1 MNNMTMIITKS
12 LHFPLWWYRD
22 SLLWWKRFFKNLL
35 IFLDNK
41 LAVSLMLKM
50 LFIPLFHDAS
60 LLGRVLSFIFRVVRV
75 VVGGL
80 IIVLTLVSMIFWFLV
95 WLALPII
102 LIITMGWVG
111 AAGLLLVG
119 FLDAVKQ
126 WRQDYLDSEVKK
138 MVRLSGKN
146 SDVLKQLLGQ
156 NQTVRQ
162 ILEKLEVTETAMG
175 SLTTVIPVNDWIN
188 LAKNEARELK
198 AEFVGSKHLLLAL
211 LKQEAW
217 RYEEARS
224 TVKWLEAQGRWGKT
238 PFIWDKSY
246 EPRPIGGIDRAWTG
260 IPTPTL
266 DKFSLDLTK
275 MAQKHQLP
283 EMFGKEE
290 VTDQMTQVLSR
301 REKNNVLVIGEPGS
315 GKSTLVKSLAQEI
328 VRGVKAK
335 SLRFKRL
342 ISLDISRLA
351 AGANDAVLNQR
362 ITEII
367 AEIKAAGNI
376 ILFVDEVHN
385 LAMINQDS
393 AESSDIFMALEP
405 SLSEGEFQ
413 FIGATTTDNYKKY
426 LEPNEAFSRLFEVV
440 DLPEATP
447 QQTMKILQY
456 LAWEQEQTEAVTVTL
471 MALQTIIELSQTLI
485 HDRVFPDKAVN
496 ILDEAIAVAKSK
508 DLKSVTN
515 ADIRQLLTK
524 KTKVPLNKLTGDDVK
539 LLLNLEKKL
548 HQRVIGQDKAITAIA
563 NAIRRAR
570 TGLKDQHKPI
580 ASFLFAGPTG
590 VGKTE
595 TAKALAGEFF
605 GSEKVMIRLDMSEFQ
620 NLDSL
625 NRLIGSPGGDTGGQ
639 LTEAVRHQPY
649 TLLLLDE
656 IEKAHLK
663 ILNLF
668 LQVLDEARLTDGTGR
683 LVDFANTIIIA
694 TTNVGT
700 SLKNNPKE
708 AEVLE
713 KIEAHF
719 PPEWLN
725 RFTGLIVFSPLSEK
739 EVEAV
744 VRLKLNK
751 LSQGLLKQEIEISF
765 DEAVIKQ
772 LSREGFS
779 PKWGGRQVDR
789 IIQESVANVIAE
801 KILKGEVKKRQPW
814 VLKNL

>member
-1 MNNMTMIITKS
+1 MNNMKIVVAKS
-12 LHFPLWWYRD
+12 LHLPLWWYRD
-22 SLLWWKRFFKNLL
+22 SLVWFKRFFQNLL

-41 LAVSLMLKM
+41 LAVSLMLQM

-80 IIVLTLVSMIFWFLV
+80 IIILTVVSMIFWFLV

-102 LIITMGWVG
+102 LIITMGWAG
-111 AAGLLLVG
+111 AVSLLLVG
-119 FLDAVKQ
+119 FLDAIKQ
-126 WRQDYLDSEVKK
+126 WRQGDWDSEVKK
-138 MVRLSGKN
+138 IVRLSGKN
-146 SDVLKQLLGQ
+146 SEVLKQLLGQ
-156 NQTVRQ
+156 SQTVKQ
-162 ILEKLEVTETAMG
+162 ILQLAEITEDLSANLELSEWLVK
-175 SLTTVIPVNDWIN
+175 
-188 LAKNEARELK
+188 AKEEALILK
-198 AEFVGSKHLLLAL
+198 AEYVGTKHLLLAL
-211 LKQEAW
+211 LKQEGW
-217 RYEEARS
+217 RYEEAKL
-224 TVKWLEAQGRWGKT
+224 TVQWLEAQSRWGKT
-238 PFIWDKSY
+238 PFIWDKDY

-283 EMFGKEE
+283 EMFGKQE
-290 VTDQMTQVLSR
+290 VTKQMTQILSR

-315 GKSTLVKSLAQEI
+315 GKSTLIKSLAQEI

-335 SLRFKRL
+335 SLKFKRL
-342 ISLDISRLA
+342 ISLNISRLA
-351 AGANDAVLNQR
+351 AGADDAELNKR
-362 ITEII
+362 ITQII
-367 AEIKAAGNI
+367 TEIKAAGNI
-376 ILFVDEVHN
+376 ILFVDEVHS
-385 LAMINQDS
+385 LATINQDS
-393 AESSDIFMALEP
+393 AETSNIFMALEP
-405 SLSEGEFQ
+405 TLSEGEFQ

-447 QQTMKILQY
+447 QQTMEILQY
-456 LAWEQEQTEAVTVTL
+456 LAWEQQQTEAVTVTL
-471 MALQTIIELSQTLI
+471 IALQTIIELSQALI
-485 HDRVFPDKAVN
+485 HDRVFPDRAVN
-496 ILDEAIAVAKSK
+496 ILDEVAAVVKSK
-508 DLKSVTN
+508 DLNLVTA
-515 ADIRQLLTK
+515 ADVRQLLTK
-524 KTKVPLNKLTGDDVK
+524 KTKVPLNKLTKDDVE

-548 HQRVIGQDKAITAIA
+548 HQRVVGQNKAIKAVSDA
-563 NAIRRAR
+563 LRRAR

-595 TAKALAGEFF
+595 TAKTLAAEFF

-656 IEKAHLK
+656 IEKAHPK

-708 AEVLE
+708 TAVLE

-725 RFTGLIVFSPLSEK
+725 RFTGLIVFTSLSEK

-744 VRLKLNK
+744 VKLKLNL
-751 LSQGLLKQEIEISF
+751 LSKGLLKQEIEINF

-779 PKWGGRQVDR
+779 TKWGGRQVDR
-789 IIQESVANVIAE
+789 IIQERVANVIAE

-814 VLKNL
+814 VLKTL

>member
-1 MNNMTMIITKS
+1 MTMIMTKS
-12 LHFPLWWYRD
+12 LHFPLWWYKD
-22 SLLWWKRFFKNLL
+22 SLIWWKRFFQNLL

-60 LLGRVLSFIFRVVRV
+60 LLGRILSFIFRVVRV

-80 IIVLTLVSMIFWFLV
+80 IIILTVVSMIFWWLV

-102 LIITMGWVG
+102 LIITMGWAG
-111 AAGLLLVG
+111 AGGLLLVG

-126 WRQDYLDSEVKK
+126 WRQGDWDSEVKK
-138 MVRLSGKN
+138 IVQLAGKN
-146 SDVLKQLLGQ
+146 SEVLKQLLGQ
-156 NQTVRQ
+156 NQTVKQ
-162 ILEKLEVTETAMG
+162 ILQLAEITEDLPANLELSEWLVK
-175 SLTTVIPVNDWIN
+175 
-188 LAKNEARELK
+188 AKEEALILK
-198 AEFVGSKHLLLAL
+198 AKYVGAKHLLLAL
-211 LKQEAW
+211 LKQKDW
-217 RYEEARS
+217 RYEEAKS
-224 TVKWLEAQGRWGKT
+224 TVQWLEAQSRWGKT
-238 PFIWDKSY
+238 PFIWDKDY

-283 EMFGKEE
+283 EMFGKQEITE
-290 VTDQMTQVLSR
+290 QMTQILSR

-315 GKSTLVKSLAQEI
+315 GKSTLIKSLAQEI

-335 SLRFKRL
+335 SLKFKRL

-351 AGANDAVLNQR
+351 AGAGDAELNQR

-385 LAMINQDS
+385 LAMINQGS

-413 FIGATTTDNYKKY
+413 FIGATTTDNFKKY

-440 DLPEATP
+440 DLAEATP
-447 QQTMKILQY
+447 RQTLEILQY
-456 LAWEQEQTEAVTVTL
+456 LAWEQQQTEAVAVTL
-471 MALQTIIELSQTLI
+471 IALQTIIELSQALI
-485 HDRVFPDKAVN
+485 HDRVFPDRAVN
-496 ILDEAIAVAKSK
+496 ILDEAMAVAKSK
-508 DLKSVTN
+508 DLKLVTA
-515 ADIRQLLTK
+515 ADVRQLLTK
-524 KTKVPLNKLTGDDVK
+524 KTKVPLNKLTGDDVN

-548 HQRVIGQDKAITAIA
+548 HQRVIGQNQAIKAVSDAL
-563 NAIRRAR
+563 RRAR

-595 TAKALAGEFF
+595 TAKTLAAEFF

-620 NLDSL
+620 TMESVD
-625 NRLIGSPGGDTGGQ
+625 RLLEL
-639 LTEAVRHQPY
+639 LTDAVDHQPY
-649 TLLLLDE
+649 TLILLDE
-656 IEKAHLK
+656 IEKAHAK
-663 ILNLF
+663 IINLF
-668 LQVLDEARLTDGTGR
+668 LQVLDDARLTNLNGKTA
-683 LVDFANTIIIA
+683 DFANTIIIA

-708 AEVLE
+708 AVVLE

-725 RFTGLIVFSPLSEK
+725 RFSGLIVFTPLSEK
-739 EVEAV
+739 EAEAV
-744 VRLKLNK
+744 MKLKLNQ
-751 LSQGLLKQEIEISF
+751 LSQKLLKQEIEISF
-765 DEAVIKQ
+765 AETVIKQ

-779 PKWGGRQVDR
+779 TKWGGRQADR
-789 IIQESVANVIAE
+789 VIQEKVANLIAE

-814 VLKNL
+814 ILKNL

>member
-1 MNNMTMIITKS
+1 MKIVMAKS
-12 LHFPLWWYRD
+12 FHFPLWWYRD
-22 SLLWWKRFFKNLL
+22 SLLWFKRFFKNLL

-75 VVGGL
+75 IVGGL
-80 IIVLTLVSMIFWFLV
+80 IIILTVVSMIFWWLV

-102 LIITMGWVG
+102 LIITLSWTG
-111 AAGLLLVG
+111 AASLLLVG
-119 FLDAVKQ
+119 FLDAVRQ
-126 WRQDYLDSEVKK
+126 WRQDYLDPEVKK
-138 MVRLSGKN
+138 ILRLAGKN

-156 NQTVRQ
+156 SQTVKQ
-162 ILEKLEVTETAMG
+162 ILQYLEVTETTMVNLAT
-175 SLTTVIPVNDWIN
+175 LIPIDDW
-188 LAKNEARELK
+188 LSQAKNEARELK
-198 AEFVGSKHLLLAL
+198 AERVGSEHLLLAL
-211 LKQEAW
+211 LKQEDW
-217 RYEEARS
+217 RYEEAKL
-224 TVKWLEAQGRWGKT
+224 TIQWLEAQSRWGKT

-266 DKFSLDLTK
+266 NKFSLDLTK

-290 VTDQMTQVLSR
+290 VTDQMTQILSR

-315 GKSTLVKSLAQEI
+315 GKSTLIKSLAQEI
-328 VRGVKAK
+328 VRGVKVK
-335 SLRFKRL
+335 SLKFKRL

-351 AGANDAVLNQR
+351 AGANDAELNQR
-362 ITEII
+362 ITQII

-385 LAMINQDS
+385 LAMINQGS

-413 FIGATTTDNYKKY
+413 FIGATTTQNFKKY

-440 DLPEATP
+440 DLAEATP
-447 QQTMKILQY
+447 QQTLEILQY
-456 LAWEQEQTEAVTVTL
+456 LAWEQQQTEGVTVTL
-471 MALQTIIELSQTLI
+471 MALQTIIELSQALI

-496 ILDEAIAVAKSK
+496 ILDEVVAVVKSK
-508 DLKSVTN
+508 DLKLVTA
-515 ADIRQLLTK
+515 ADVRQLLTK
-524 KTKVPLNKLTGDDVK
+524 KTKVPLNKLTGDDVN

-548 HQRVIGQDKAITAIA
+548 HQRVIGQNKAIKAVSDA
-563 NAIRRAR
+563 LRRAR
-570 TGLKDQHKPI
+570 TGLKDQYKPI

-595 TAKALAGEFF
+595 TAKALASEFF

-620 NLDSL
+620 TVESVD
-625 NRLIGSPGGDTGGQ
+625 RLLEL
-639 LTEAVRHQPY
+639 LTDAVGHQPY
-649 TLLLLDE
+649 TLILLDE
-656 IEKAHLK
+656 IEKAHAK
-663 ILNLF
+663 IINLF
-668 LQVLDEARLTDGTGR
+668 LQVLDDARLTNLNGKTA
-683 LVDFANTIIIA
+683 DFANTIIIA

-700 SLKNNPKE
+700 SLKNNLKE

-725 RFTGLIVFSPLSEK
+725 RFTGLIVFTPLSEK
-739 EVEAV
+739 EVEEV
-744 VRLKLNK
+744 VKLKLNK
-751 LSQGLLKQEIEISF
+751 LSQRLLKQEIEISF
-765 DEAVIKQ
+765 DEVVIKQ
-772 LSREGFS
+772 LNREGFS
-779 PKWGGRQVDR
+779 TKWGGRQVDR
-789 IIQESVANVIAE
+789 VIQEKVANLIAE

-814 VLKNL
+814 ILKTL

>member
-1 MNNMTMIITKS
+1 MTMIMTKS
-12 LHFPLWWYRD
+12 LHFPLWWYKD
-22 SLLWWKRFFKNLL
+22 SLIWWKRFFQNLL

-60 LLGRVLSFIFRVVRV
+60 LLGRILSFIFRVVRV

-80 IIVLTLVSMIFWFLV
+80 IIILTVVSMIFWWLV

-102 LIITMGWVG
+102 LIITMGWAG
-111 AAGLLLVG
+111 AGGLLLVG

-126 WRQDYLDSEVKK
+126 WRQGDWDSEVKK
-138 MVRLSGKN
+138 IVQLAGKN
-146 SDVLKQLLGQ
+146 SEVLKQLLGQ
-156 NQTVRQ
+156 NQTVKQ
-162 ILEKLEVTETAMG
+162 ILQLAEITEDLPANLELSEWLVK
-175 SLTTVIPVNDWIN
+175 
-188 LAKNEARELK
+188 AKEEALILK
-198 AEFVGSKHLLLAL
+198 AKYVGAKHLLLAL
-211 LKQEAW
+211 LKQKDW
-217 RYEEARS
+217 RYEEAKS
-224 TVKWLEAQGRWGKT
+224 TVQWLEAQSRWGKT
-238 PFIWDKSY
+238 PFIWDKDY

-283 EMFGKEE
+283 EMFGKQEITE
-290 VTDQMTQVLSR
+290 QMTQILSR

-315 GKSTLVKSLAQEI
+315 GKSTLIKSLAQEI

-335 SLRFKRL
+335 SLKFKRL

-351 AGANDAVLNQR
+351 AGAGDAELNQR

-385 LAMINQDS
+385 LAMINQGS

-413 FIGATTTDNYKKY
+413 FIGATTTDNFKKY

-440 DLPEATP
+440 DLAEATP
-447 QQTMKILQY
+447 RQTLEILQY
-456 LAWEQEQTEAVTVTL
+456 LAWEQQQTEAVAVTL
-471 MALQTIIELSQTLI
+471 IALQTIIELSQALI
-485 HDRVFPDKAVN
+485 HDRVFPDRAVN

-508 DLKSVTN
+508 DLKLVTA
-515 ADIRQLLTK
+515 ADVRQLLTK
-524 KTKVPLNKLTGDDVK
+524 KTKVPLNKLTGDDVN

-548 HQRVIGQDKAITAIA
+548 HQRVIGQNQAIKAVSDAL
-563 NAIRRAR
+563 RRAR

-595 TAKALAGEFF
+595 TAKTLAAEFF

-620 NLDSL
+620 TMESVD
-625 NRLIGSPGGDTGGQ
+625 RLLEL
-639 LTEAVRHQPY
+639 LTDAVDHQPY
-649 TLLLLDE
+649 TLILLDE
-656 IEKAHLK
+656 IEKAHAK
-663 ILNLF
+663 IINLF
-668 LQVLDEARLTDGTGR
+668 LQVLDDARLTNLNGKTA
-683 LVDFANTIIIA
+683 DFANTIIIA

-708 AEVLE
+708 AVVLE

-719 PPEWLN
+719 PPE
-725 RFTGLIVFSPLSEK
+725 
-739 EVEAV
+739 
-744 VRLKLNK
+744 
-751 LSQGLLKQEIEISF
+751 
-765 DEAVIKQ
+765 
-772 LSREGFS
+772 
-779 PKWGGRQVDR
+779 
-789 IIQESVANVIAE
+789 
-801 KILKGEVKKRQPW
+801 
-814 VLKNL
+814 

>member
-1 MNNMTMIITKS
+1 MTMIMTKS

-41 LAVSLMLKM
+41 LAVSLMLRM
-50 LFIPLFHDAS
+50 LFIPLFHDVS
-60 LLGRVLSFIFRVVRV
+60 FLGRILSFIFRVVRV
-75 VVGGL
+75 IVGGL
-80 IIVLTLVSMIFWFLV
+80 IIILTLVSMVFWFLV

-102 LIITMGWVG
+102 LIITTGWAG
-111 AAGLLLVG
+111 AGGLLLVG
-119 FLDAVKQ
+119 FLDVIKQ
-126 WRQDYLDSEVKK
+126 WRQDYLNSEVKK
-138 MVRLSGKN
+138 IVRLSGKN
-146 SDVLKQLLGQ
+146 SENLKKLLWQ
-156 NQTVRQ
+156 DQAVKQ
-162 ILEKLEVTETAMG
+162 ILKLTEITEDLSVNLELSDWLVKAKEEA
-175 SLTTVIPVNDWIN
+175 LT
-188 LAKNEARELK
+188 LK
-198 AEFVGSKHLLLAL
+198 AEYVGTKHLLLAL
-211 LKQEAW
+211 LKQEDW
-217 RYEEARS
+217 RYEEAKS
-224 TVKWLEAQGRWGKT
+224 TVKWLEAQSRWGKT

-290 VTDQMTQVLSR
+290 VTDQMTQILSR

-440 DLPEATP
+440 DLAEATP
-447 QQTMKILQY
+447 RQTMEILQY
-456 LAWEQEQTEAVTVTL
+456 LAWEQQQTEAVTVTL
-471 MALQTIIELSQTLI
+471 MALQTIIELSQALI
-485 HDRVFPDKAVN
+485 HDRVLPDKAVN
-496 ILDEAIAVAKSK
+496 ILDEAVAVVKSK
-508 DLKSVTN
+508 DLNLVTV
-515 ADIRQLLTK
+515 AEVRQLLTK

-563 NAIRRAR
+563 SAIRRAR

-595 TAKALAGEFF
+595 TAKTLASEFF

-620 NLDSL
+620 TVESVD
-625 NRLIGSPGGDTGGQ
+625 RLLEL
-639 LTEAVRHQPY
+639 LTDAVGHQPY
-649 TLLLLDE
+649 TLILLDE
-656 IEKAHLK
+656 IEKAHAK
-663 ILNLF
+663 IINLF
-668 LQVLDEARLTDGTGR
+668 LQVLDDARLTNLNGKTA
-683 LVDFANTIIIA
+683 DFANTIIIA

-700 SLKNNPKE
+700 SLKNNPKG

-725 RFTGLIVFSPLSEK
+725 RFTGLIVFDPLSEK

-744 VRLKLNK
+744 VKLKLNK
-751 LSQGLLKQEIEISF
+751 LSRELLKQELEISF

-779 PKWGGRQVDR
+779 TKWGGRQVDR
-789 IIQESVANVIAE
+789 IIQERVANVIAE
-801 KILKGEVKKRQPW
+801 KILKGEVKKRQPFTFS
-814 VLKNL
+814 L

>member
-1 MNNMTMIITKS
+1 MKIFMAKS

-22 SLLWWKRFFKNLL
+22 SLVWWKRFFKNLL

-75 VVGGL
+75 IVGGL
-80 IIVLTLVSMIFWFLV
+80 IITLTVVSMIFWWLV
-95 WLALPII
+95 WLTLPII
-102 LIITMGWVG
+102 LIITMGWTG
-111 AAGLLLVG
+111 LIGLLLIG

-126 WRQDYLDSEVKK
+126 WRQGEWDAEVKK
-138 MVRLSGKN
+138 MVRLAGKN

-156 NQTVRQ
+156 NQMVKQ
-162 ILEKLEVTETAMG
+162 ILNKLEVTETAMG
-175 SLTTVIPVNDWIN
+175 SLTTVIPVNDWLN

-198 AEFVGSKHLLLAL
+198 AEFTGSKHLLLAL
-211 LKQEAW
+211 LKQEGW
-217 RYEEARS
+217 QYEEAKL
-224 TVKWLEAQGRWGKT
+224 TVQWLEAQSRWGKT
-238 PFIWDKSY
+238 PFIWDKDY

-283 EMFGKEE
+283 EMFGKQEITE
-290 VTDQMTQVLSR
+290 QMTQILSR

-315 GKSTLVKSLAQEI
+315 GKSTLIKSLAQEI

-335 SLRFKRL
+335 SLKFKRL
-342 ISLDISRLA
+342 VSLDGSRLA
-351 AGANDAVLNQR
+351 AGAGDAVLNQR
-362 ITEII
+362 ITQII

-405 SLSEGEFQ
+405 TLSQGEFQ
-413 FIGATTTDNYKKY
+413 FIGATTTDNFKKY

-440 DLPEATP
+440 DLAEATP
-447 QQTMKILQY
+447 QQTMEILQY
-456 LAWEQEQTEAVTVTL
+456 LAWEQQQTEGVTVTI
-471 MALQTIIELSQTLI
+471 MALQTIIELSQALI
-485 HDRVFPDKAVN
+485 HDRVFPDRAVN
-496 ILDEAIAVAKSK
+496 ILDEVVAVVKSK
-508 DLKSVTN
+508 DLNLVTA
-515 ADIRQLLTK
+515 ADVRQLLTK
-524 KTKVPLNKLTGDDVK
+524 KTKVPLNKLTKDDVER
-539 LLLNLEKKL
+539 LLNLEKKL
-548 HQRVIGQDKAITAIA
+548 HQKIIGQDKAIKAVSDA
-563 NAIRRAR
+563 LRRAR

-595 TAKALAGEFF
+595 TAKALASEFF

-656 IEKAHLK
+656 IEKAHPK

-668 LQVLDEARLTDGTGR
+668 LQVLDEARLTDGSGR

-719 PPEWLN
+719 LPEWLN
-725 RFTGLIVFSPLSEK
+725 RFTGLIVFTPLSEK

-744 VRLKLNK
+744 VKLKLNQ
-751 LSQGLLKQEIEISF
+751 LSQKLLKQEIEISF
-765 DEAVIKQ
+765 DEAVIKL

-779 PKWGGRQVDR
+779 TKWGGRQVDR
-789 IIQESVANVIAE
+789 IIQERAANVIAE
-801 KILKGEVKKRQPW
+801 KILKGEVKKRQPFT
-814 VLKNL
+814 LSL

>member
-1 MNNMTMIITKS
+1 MTMIMTKS
-12 LHFPLWWYRD
+12 LHFPLWWYKD
-22 SLLWWKRFFKNLL
+22 SLIWWKRFFQNLL

-60 LLGRVLSFIFRVVRV
+60 LLGRILSFIFRVVRV

-80 IIVLTLVSMIFWFLV
+80 IIILTVVSMIFWWLV

-102 LIITMGWVG
+102 LIITMGWAG
-111 AAGLLLVG
+111 AGGLLLVG

-126 WRQDYLDSEVKK
+126 WRQGDWDSEVKK
-138 MVRLSGKN
+138 IVQLAGKN
-146 SDVLKQLLGQ
+146 SEVLKQLLGQ
-156 NQTVRQ
+156 NQTVKQ
-162 ILEKLEVTETAMG
+162 ILQLAEITEDLPANLELSEWLVK
-175 SLTTVIPVNDWIN
+175 
-188 LAKNEARELK
+188 AKEEALILK
-198 AEFVGSKHLLLAL
+198 AKYVGAKHLLLAL
-211 LKQEAW
+211 LKQKDW
-217 RYEEARS
+217 RYEEAKS
-224 TVKWLEAQGRWGKT
+224 TVQWLEAQSRWGKT
-238 PFIWDKSY
+238 PFIWDKDY

-283 EMFGKEE
+283 EMFGKQEITE
-290 VTDQMTQVLSR
+290 QMTQILSR

-315 GKSTLVKSLAQEI
+315 GKSTLIKSLAQEI

-335 SLRFKRL
+335 SLKFKRL

-351 AGANDAVLNQR
+351 AGAGDAELNQR

-385 LAMINQDS
+385 LAMINQSS

-413 FIGATTTDNYKKY
+413 FIGATTTDNFKKY

-440 DLPEATP
+440 DLAEATP
-447 QQTMKILQY
+447 RQTLEILQY
-456 LAWEQEQTEAVTVTL
+456 LAWEQQQTEAVAVTL
-471 MALQTIIELSQTLI
+471 IALQTIIELSQALI
-485 HDRVFPDKAVN
+485 HDRVFPDRAVN

-508 DLKSVTN
+508 DLKLVTA
-515 ADIRQLLTK
+515 ADVRQLLTK
-524 KTKVPLNKLTGDDVK
+524 KTKVPLNKLTGDDVN

-548 HQRVIGQDKAITAIA
+548 HQRVIGQNQAIKAVSDAL
-563 NAIRRAR
+563 RRAR

-595 TAKALAGEFF
+595 TAKTLAAEFF

-620 NLDSL
+620 TMESVD
-625 NRLIGSPGGDTGGQ
+625 RLLEL
-639 LTEAVRHQPY
+639 LTDAVDHQPY
-649 TLLLLDE
+649 TLILLDE
-656 IEKAHLK
+656 IEKAHAK
-663 ILNLF
+663 IINLF
-668 LQVLDEARLTDGTGR
+668 LQVLDDARLTNLNGKTA
-683 LVDFANTIIIA
+683 DFANTIIIA

-708 AEVLE
+708 AVVLE

-725 RFTGLIVFSPLSEK
+725 RFSGLIVFTPLSEK
-739 EVEAV
+739 EAEAV
-744 VRLKLNK
+744 MKLKLNQ
-751 LSQGLLKQEIEISF
+751 LSQKLLKQEIEISF
-765 DEAVIKQ
+765 AETVIKR

-779 PKWGGRQVDR
+779 TKWGGRQADR
-789 IIQESVANVIAE
+789 VIQEKVANLIAE

-814 VLKNL
+814 ILKNL

>member
-1 MNNMTMIITKS
+1 MPITLANS
-12 LHFPLWWYRD
+12 FHFPLWWYRD
-22 SLLWWKRFFKNLL
+22 SLLWWKMFFKNLL

-60 LLGRVLSFIFRVVRV
+60 LLGRVLSFIFRVIRV

-80 IIVLTLVSMIFWFLV
+80 IIILTVVSMIFWWLV
-95 WLALPII
+95 WSVLPII
-102 LIITMGWVG
+102 LIIILGWTG
-111 AAGLLLVG
+111 AFTLLVIA
-119 FLDAVKQ
+119 FLDAIKQ
-126 WRQDYLDSEVKK
+126 WRQGEEEAEVKK

-156 NQTVRQ
+156 TQTVKQ
-162 ILEKLEVTETAMG
+162 ILNKLEVTETAMG
-175 SLTTVIPVNDWIN
+175 NLTTVIPVNDWLN

-198 AEFVGSKHLLLAL
+198 AKFTGSKHLLLAW
-211 LKQEAW
+211 LKQENW

-224 TVKWLEAQGRWGKT
+224 TVKWLEAQSRWGKT

-275 MAQKHQLP
+275 LAQKRQLP

-315 GKSTLVKSLAQEI
+315 GKSTLIKSLAQEI

-335 SLRFKRL
+335 SLKFKRL

-351 AGANDAVLNQR
+351 AGAGDAELNQR
-362 ITEII
+362 ITQII

-393 AESSDIFMALEP
+393 AESSNIFMALEP
-405 SLSEGEFQ
+405 TLSQGEFQ
-413 FIGATTTDNYKKY
+413 FIGATSTDNFKKY

-447 QQTMKILQY
+447 QQTMEILQY
-456 LAWEQEQTEAVTVTL
+456 LAWEQEQTEAVTITL
-471 MALQTIIELSQTLI
+471 MALQTIIELSQALI

-496 ILDEAIAVAKSK
+496 ILDEVVAVVKSR
-508 DLKSVTN
+508 DLNLVTA
-515 ADIRQLLTK
+515 ADVRQLLTK
-524 KTKVPLNKLTGDDVK
+524 KTKVPLNKLTRDDVN

-548 HQRVIGQDKAITAIA
+548 HQRVIGQDKAIKAVSDA
-563 NAIRRAR
+563 LRRAR

-595 TAKALAGEFF
+595 TAKALAEEFF
-605 GSEKVMIRLDMSEFQ
+605 GSEKIMIRLDMSEFQ
-620 NLDSL
+620 TIESVDRMLEL
-625 NRLIGSPGGDTGGQ
+625 
-639 LTEAVRHQPY
+639 LTDAVNHQPY

-656 IEKAHLK
+656 IEKAHPK
-663 ILNLF
+663 IINLF
-668 LQVLDEARLTDGTGR
+668 LQVLDDARLTNLNGKTA
-683 LVDFANTIIIA
+683 DFANTIIIA

-708 AEVLE
+708 TAVLE

-725 RFTGLIVFSPLSEK
+725 RFTGLIVFTPLSEK
-739 EVEAV
+739 EVKEV
-744 VRLKLNK
+744 VKLKLNQ
-751 LSQGLLKQEIEISF
+751 LSRKLLKQEIEISF
-765 DEAVIKQ
+765 DEAVIEQ
-772 LSREGFS
+772 ISGEGFS
-779 PKWGGRQVDR
+779 PKWGGRQADR
-789 IIQESVANVIAE
+789 VIQEKVANLIAE

-814 VLKNL
+814 ILKSL

>member
-1 MNNMTMIITKS
+1 MTMIMTKS

-41 LAVSLMLKM
+41 LAVSLMLRM
-50 LFIPLFHDAS
+50 LFIPLFHDVS
-60 LLGRVLSFIFRVVRV
+60 FLGRILSFIFRVVRV
-75 VVGGL
+75 IVGGL
-80 IIVLTLVSMIFWFLV
+80 IIILTLVSMVFWFLV

-102 LIITMGWVG
+102 LIITTGWFG
-111 AAGLLLVG
+111 AGGLLLVG
-119 FLDAVKQ
+119 FLDAIKQ
-126 WRQDYLDSEVKK
+126 WRQDYLNSEVKK
-138 MVRLSGKN
+138 IVRLSGKN
-146 SDVLKQLLGQ
+146 SENLKKLLWQ
-156 NQTVRQ
+156 DQAVKQ
-162 ILEKLEVTETAMG
+162 ILKLTEITEDLSVNLELSDWLVKAKEEA
-175 SLTTVIPVNDWIN
+175 LT
-188 LAKNEARELK
+188 LK
-198 AEFVGSKHLLLAL
+198 AEYVGTKHLLLAL
-211 LKQEAW
+211 LKQEDW
-217 RYEEARS
+217 RYEEAKS
-224 TVKWLEAQGRWGKT
+224 TVKWLEAQSRWGKT

-290 VTDQMTQVLSR
+290 VTDQMSQVLSR

-440 DLPEATP
+440 DLAEATP
-447 QQTMKILQY
+447 RQTMEILQY
-456 LAWEQEQTEAVTVTL
+456 LAWEQQQTEAVTVTL
-471 MALQTIIELSQTLI
+471 MALQTIIELSQALI
-485 HDRVFPDKAVN
+485 HDRVLPDKAVN
-496 ILDEAIAVAKSK
+496 ILDEAVAVVKSK
-508 DLKSVTN
+508 DLNLVTV
-515 ADIRQLLTK
+515 AEVRQLLTK

-563 NAIRRAR
+563 SAIRRAR

-595 TAKALAGEFF
+595 TAKTLASEFF

-620 NLDSL
+620 TVESVD
-625 NRLIGSPGGDTGGQ
+625 RLLEL
-639 LTEAVRHQPY
+639 LTDAVGHQPY
-649 TLLLLDE
+649 TLILLDE
-656 IEKAHLK
+656 IEKAHAK
-663 ILNLF
+663 IINLF
-668 LQVLDEARLTDGTGR
+668 LQVLDDARLTNLNGKTA
-683 LVDFANTIIIA
+683 DFANTIIIA

-700 SLKNNPKE
+700 SLKNNPKG

-725 RFTGLIVFSPLSEK
+725 RFTGLIVFDPLSEK

-744 VRLKLNK
+744 VKLKLNK
-751 LSQGLLKQEIEISF
+751 LSRELLKQELEISF

-779 PKWGGRQVDR
+779 TKWGGRQVDR
-789 IIQESVANVIAE
+789 IIQERVANVIAE
-801 KILKGEVKKRQPW
+801 KILKGEVKKRQPFTFS
-814 VLKNL
+814 L